1 MILLEFYLQDSIY
14 ILQCSCFC
22 LSIYFENHADLR
34 IFKIFILFYFIFLC
48 STLDCSKVCGLFV
61 VCAKNRFQYLSC
73 IFSMEVMPAWS
84 NVPVYIS
91 FLSSSLFL
99 KIVRFLQHLCAYWSL
114 IAQGPKQLS
123 FLRWAPYIRMQ
134 KG

>member
-1 MILLEFYLQDSIY
+1 MQLFLFVNL
-14 ILQCSCFC
+14 
-22 LSIYFENHADLR
+22 FENHADLR
-34 IFKIFILFYFIFLC
+34 IFKIFILFFYYYFFLC
-48 STLDCSKVCGLFV
+48 STLDCSELCGLFV

-73 IFSMEVMPAWS
+73 IFSMEVMAAWS

-123 FLRWAPYIRMQ
+123 FLRWAPCIRMQ